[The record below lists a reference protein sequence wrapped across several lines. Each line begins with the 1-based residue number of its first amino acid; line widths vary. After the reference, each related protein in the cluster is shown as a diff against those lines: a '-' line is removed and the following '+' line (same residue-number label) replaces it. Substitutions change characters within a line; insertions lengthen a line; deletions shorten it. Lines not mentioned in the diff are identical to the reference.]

1 MAGSKTP
8 VVVKAIW
15 DTGAYGSVI
24 SPKVARELG
33 LIPVGVKPIET
44 ANGTYEAY
52 AYVVDMMLPN
62 KLVIR
67 GVEVSE
73 SDLKVCDALIGMDV
87 ISMGDMKVTN
97 KPTTKFIFR
106 IPAEGRH
113 DGAGGGAGK
122 KTTAVLFA
130 YAVQNG
136 GRSELIHRGGML
148 AFSSRVV

>member
-1 MAGSKTP
+1 MKVKPVVECFDKVVRDIQSDLVIVGSGERISGNKTP

-24 SPKVARELG
+24 SPKVAEELG
-33 LIPVGVKPIET
+33 LIPVGVKPIQT

-52 AYVVDMMLPN
+52 AYVVDVMLPN
-62 KLVIR
+62 RLVIR

-73 SDLKVCDALIGMDV
+73 SDLKVCDALIGMDI

-106 IPAEGRH
+106 IPAEG
-113 DGAGGGAGK
+113 DTQLVA
-122 KTTAVLFA
+122 
-130 YAVQNG
+130 
-136 GRSELIHRGGML
+136 E
-148 AFSSRVV
+148 

>member
-1 MAGSKTP
+1 MKIEPVVENYDKIVREIQSNLVVVGSGERLSGNRTP

-24 SPKVARELG
+24 SPRVAEELG
-33 LIPVGVKPIET
+33 LMPVGVKPIQT

-52 AYVVDMMLPN
+52 AYVVDVMLPN

-73 SDLKVCDALIGMDV
+73 SDLKVYDALIGMDI
-87 ISMGDMKVTN
+87 ISMGDMKITN

-106 IPAEGRH
+106 IPAEG
-113 DGAGGGAGK
+113 DTPLVAG
-122 KTTAVLFA
+122 
-130 YAVQNG
+130 
-136 GRSELIHRGGML
+136 
-148 AFSSRVV
+148 

>member
-1 MAGSKTP
+1 MKVEPVVESYDKVVRDIQSNLVVVGSGERISGNRTP

-24 SPKVARELG
+24 SPRVAEELG
-33 LIPVGVKPIET
+33 LMPVGVKPIQT

-73 SDLKVCDALIGMDV
+73 SDLKVCDALIGMDI
-87 ISMGDMKVTN
+87 ISMGDMKITN
-97 KPTTKFIFR
+97 KPTTKFMFR
-106 IPAEGRH
+106 IPAEG
-113 DGAGGGAGK
+113 D
-122 KTTAVLFA
+122 TPL
-130 YAVQNG
+130 
-136 GRSELIHRGGML
+136 
-148 AFSSRVV
+148 VVG

>member
-1 MAGSKTP
+1 MRIEPVVERYDKIVRDIQSNLVVVGSGERMVGSKTP

-24 SPKVARELG
+24 SPKVAQEPG
-33 LIPVGVKPIET
+33 LVPVGVKPIQT

-67 GVEVSE
+67 GVEVTE
-73 SDLKVCDALIGMDV
+73 SDLKVCDALIGMDI

-106 IPAEGRH
+106 IPAEG
-113 DGAGGGAGK
+113 DTPLVA
-122 KTTAVLFA
+122 
-130 YAVQNG
+130 N
-136 GRSELIHRGGML
+136 
-148 AFSSRVV
+148 

>member
-1 MAGSKTP
+1 MKIEPVVECFDKIVRDIQSDLVVVGSGERMAGSKTP

-15 DTGAYGSVI
+15 DTGAYASVI
-24 SPKVARELG
+24 SPKVAQELG
-33 LIPVGVKPIET
+33 LMPVGVKPIQT

-73 SDLKVCDALIGMDV
+73 SDLKVCDALIGMDI
-87 ISMGDMKVTN
+87 ISMGDVKITN

-106 IPAEGRH
+106 IPAEG
-113 DGAGGGAGK
+113 D
-122 KTTAVLFA
+122 TPL
-130 YAVQNG
+130 
-136 GRSELIHRGGML
+136 L
-148 AFSSRVV
+148 ANR

>member
-1 MAGSKTP
+1 MKIEPVVESYDKVVRDIQSNLVVVGSGERISGNRTP

-24 SPKVARELG
+24 SPRVAEELG
-33 LIPVGVKPIET
+33 LMPVGVKPIQT

-52 AYVVDMMLPN
+52 AYVVDVMLPN

-73 SDLKVCDALIGMDV
+73 SDLKVCDALIGMDI
-87 ISMGDMKVTN
+87 ISMGDMKITN

-106 IPAEGRH
+106 IPAEG
-113 DGAGGGAGK
+113 D
-122 KTTAVLFA
+122 TPL
-130 YAVQNG
+130 
-136 GRSELIHRGGML
+136 
-148 AFSSRVV
+148 VVG

>member
-1 MAGSKTP
+1 MRIEPVVERYDTIVRDIQSNLVVVGAGERMAGSKTP

-24 SPKVARELG
+24 SPKVAQELG
-33 LIPVGVKPIET
+33 LVPVGVKPIQT

-73 SDLKVCDALIGMDV
+73 SDLKVCDALIGMDI

-106 IPAEGRH
+106 IPAEG
-113 DGAGGGAGK
+113 DTPLVA
-122 KTTAVLFA
+122 
-130 YAVQNG
+130 N
-136 GRSELIHRGGML
+136 
-148 AFSSRVV
+148 

>member
-1 MAGSKTP
+1 MRIEPVVERYDKIVRDIQSNLVVVGSGERMVGSKTP

-24 SPKVARELG
+24 SPKVAQELG
-33 LIPVGVKPIET
+33 LVPVGVKPIQT

-73 SDLKVCDALIGMDV
+73 SDLKVCDALIGMDI

-97 KPTTKFIFR
+97 KPTTKLIFR
-106 IPAEGRH
+106 IPAEG
-113 DGAGGGAGK
+113 DTPLVA
-122 KTTAVLFA
+122 
-130 YAVQNG
+130 N
-136 GRSELIHRGGML
+136 
-148 AFSSRVV
+148 

>member
-1 MAGSKTP
+1 MRIEPVVERYDKIVRDIQSNLVVVGSGERMVGSKTP

-24 SPKVARELG
+24 SPKVAQELG
-33 LIPVGVKPIET
+33 LVPVGVKPIQT

-73 SDLKVCDALIGMDV
+73 SDLKVCDALIGMDI
-87 ISMGDMKVTN
+87 ISLGDMKVTN

-106 IPAEGRH
+106 IPAEG
-113 DGAGGGAGK
+113 DTPLVA
-122 KTTAVLFA
+122 
-130 YAVQNG
+130 N
-136 GRSELIHRGGML
+136 
-148 AFSSRVV
+148 

>member
-1 MAGSKTP
+1 MRIEPVVERYDKIVRDIQSNLVVVGSGERMAGSKTP
-8 VVVKAIW
+8 VVVRAIW

-24 SPKVARELG
+24 SPKVAQELG
-33 LIPVGVKPIET
+33 LVPVGVKPIQT

-73 SDLKVCDALIGMDV
+73 SDLKVCDALIGMDI

-97 KPTTKFIFR
+97 RPTTKFIFR
-106 IPAEGRH
+106 IPAEG
-113 DGAGGGAGK
+113 D
-122 KTTAVLFA
+122 TPLVT
-130 YAVQNG
+130 N
-136 GRSELIHRGGML
+136 
-148 AFSSRVV
+148 

>member
-1 MAGSKTP
+1 MKVKPVVEFFDRIVRDIQSDLVIVGSGERISGNKTP

-24 SPKVARELG
+24 SPKVAEELG
-33 LIPVGVKPIET
+33 LIPVGVKPIQT

-52 AYVVDMMLPN
+52 AYVVDVMLPN
-62 KLVIR
+62 RLVIH

-73 SDLKVCDALIGMDV
+73 SNLKVCDALIGMDI

-106 IPAEGRH
+106 IPAEG
-113 DGAGGGAGK
+113 D
-122 KTTAVLFA
+122 TPLVT
-130 YAVQNG
+130 
-136 GRSELIHRGGML
+136 E
-148 AFSSRVV
+148 

>member
-1 MAGSKTP
+1 MKVNPVVERYDKIVRDIQSNLVVVGSGERMAGSKTP

-24 SPKVARELG
+24 SPRVAQELG
-33 LIPVGVKPIET
+33 LLPVGVKPIQT

-73 SDLKVCDALIGMDV
+73 SDLKVCDALIGMDI
-87 ISMGDMKVTN
+87 ISLGDMKVTN

-106 IPAEGRH
+106 IPAEG
-113 DGAGGGAGK
+113 DTPLVA
-122 KTTAVLFA
+122 
-130 YAVQNG
+130 N
-136 GRSELIHRGGML
+136 
-148 AFSSRVV
+148 

>member
-1 MAGSKTP
+1 MKVKPVVECFDKVVRDIQSDLVIVGSGERISGNKTP

-24 SPKVARELG
+24 SPKVAEELG
-33 LIPVGVKPIET
+33 LIPVGVKPIQT

-52 AYVVDMMLPN
+52 AYVVDVMLPN
-62 KLVIR
+62 RLVIR

-73 SDLKVCDALIGMDV
+73 SDLKVCDALIGMDI

-106 IPAEGRH
+106 IPAEG
-113 DGAGGGAGK
+113 DTPLVAG
-122 KTTAVLFA
+122 
-130 YAVQNG
+130 
-136 GRSELIHRGGML
+136 
-148 AFSSRVV
+148 

>member
-1 MAGSKTP
+1 MKVEPVVERFDKIVRDIQSNLVIVGYGERISGNKIP

-24 SPKVARELG
+24 SPKVAEELG
-33 LIPVGVKPIET
+33 LIPVGVKPIQT
-44 ANGTYEAY
+44 ANGIYEAY
-52 AYVVDMMLPN
+52 AYVVDVMLPN

-73 SDLKVCDALIGMDV
+73 SDLKVCDALIGMDI

-106 IPAEGRH
+106 IPSEGDTPLVAE
-113 DGAGGGAGK
+113 
-122 KTTAVLFA
+122 
-130 YAVQNG
+130 
-136 GRSELIHRGGML
+136 
-148 AFSSRVV
+148 

>member
-1 MAGSKTP
+1 MKIEPVVKIYDKVVRDIQSNLVVVGSGERISGNRTP

-24 SPKVARELG
+24 SPRVAEELG
-33 LIPVGVKPIET
+33 LMPVGVKPIQT

-73 SDLKVCDALIGMDV
+73 SDLKVCDALIGMDI
-87 ISMGDMKVTN
+87 ISMGDMKITN
-97 KPTTKFIFR
+97 KPTTKFMFR
-106 IPAEGRH
+106 IPAEG
-113 DGAGGGAGK
+113 DTPLVAG
-122 KTTAVLFA
+122 
-130 YAVQNG
+130 
-136 GRSELIHRGGML
+136 
-148 AFSSRVV
+148 

>member
-1 MAGSKTP
+1 MKIEPIVENYDKVVRDIQSNLVVVGSGERISGNRTP

-24 SPKVARELG
+24 SPQVAEELG
-33 LIPVGVKPIET
+33 LMPVGVKPIQT

-52 AYVVDMMLPN
+52 AYVVDLMLPN

-73 SDLKVCDALIGMDV
+73 SDLKVCDALIGMDI
-87 ISMGDMKVTN
+87 ISMGDMKITN

-106 IPAEGRH
+106 IPAEG
-113 DGAGGGAGK
+113 DTPLVAG
-122 KTTAVLFA
+122 
-130 YAVQNG
+130 
-136 GRSELIHRGGML
+136 
-148 AFSSRVV
+148 

>member
-1 MAGSKTP
+1 MKVKPVVECFDKVVRDIQSELVVVGSGERIAGNRTP

-24 SPKVARELG
+24 SPRVAQELG
-33 LIPVGVKPIET
+33 LMPVGVKPIQT

-73 SDLKVCDALIGMDV
+73 SDLKVCDALIGMDI
-87 ISMGDMKVTN
+87 ISMGDMKITN

-106 IPAEGRH
+106 IPSEG
-113 DGAGGGAGK
+113 DIPLVAD
-122 KTTAVLFA
+122 
-130 YAVQNG
+130 
-136 GRSELIHRGGML
+136 
-148 AFSSRVV
+148 

>member
-1 MAGSKTP
+1 MKIKPVVECFDKVVRDIQSDLVVVGSGERISGNKTP

-24 SPKVARELG
+24 SPKVAEELG
-33 LIPVGVKPIET
+33 LIPVGVKPIQT

-52 AYVVDMMLPN
+52 AYVVDVMLPN
-62 KLVIR
+62 RLVIR

-73 SDLKVCDALIGMDV
+73 SDLKVCDALIGMDI

-106 IPAEGRH
+106 IPAEG
-113 DGAGGGAGK
+113 D
-122 KTTAVLFA
+122 TP
-130 YAVQNG
+130 
-136 GRSELIHRGGML
+136 LI
-148 AFSSRVV
+148 AE

>member
-1 MAGSKTP
+1 MRIEPVVERYDKIVRDIQSDLVVVGSGERMAGSKTP

-24 SPKVARELG
+24 SPKVAQELG
-33 LIPVGVKPIET
+33 LVPVGVKPIQT

-73 SDLKVCDALIGMDV
+73 SDLKVCDALIGMDI

-106 IPAEGRH
+106 IPAEG
-113 DGAGGGAGK
+113 DTPLVAD
-122 KTTAVLFA
+122 
-130 YAVQNG
+130 
-136 GRSELIHRGGML
+136 
-148 AFSSRVV
+148 

>member
-1 MAGSKTP
+1 MRIEPVVERYDKIVRDIQSNLVVVGSGERMAGSKTP

-24 SPKVARELG
+24 SPKVAQELG
-33 LIPVGVKPIET
+33 LVPVGVKPIQT

-73 SDLKVCDALIGMDV
+73 SDLKVCDALIGMDI

-106 IPAEGRH
+106 IPAEG
-113 DGAGGGAGK
+113 DTPLVA
-122 KTTAVLFA
+122 
-130 YAVQNG
+130 N
-136 GRSELIHRGGML
+136 
-148 AFSSRVV
+148 

>member
-1 MAGSKTP
+1 MKVKPVVECFDKVVRDIQSELVVVGSGERIVGNRTP

-24 SPKVARELG
+24 SPRVAQELG
-33 LIPVGVKPIET
+33 LMPVGVKPIQT

-73 SDLKVCDALIGMDV
+73 SDLKVCDALIGMDI
-87 ISMGDMKVTN
+87 ISMGDMKITN

-106 IPAEGRH
+106 IPSEG
-113 DGAGGGAGK
+113 DVPLVAD
-122 KTTAVLFA
+122 
-130 YAVQNG
+130 
-136 GRSELIHRGGML
+136 
-148 AFSSRVV
+148 

>member
-1 MAGSKTP
+1 MKIEPVVESYDKVVRDIQSNLVVVGSGERISGNRTP

-24 SPKVARELG
+24 SPRVAEELG
-33 LIPVGVKPIET
+33 LMPVGVKPIQT

-52 AYVVDMMLPN
+52 AYVVDVMLPN

-73 SDLKVCDALIGMDV
+73 SDLKVCDALIGMDI
-87 ISMGDMKVTN
+87 ISMGDMKITN

-106 IPAEGRH
+106 IPAEG
-113 DGAGGGAGK
+113 DTSLVA
-122 KTTAVLFA
+122 
-130 YAVQNG
+130 
-136 GRSELIHRGGML
+136 S
-148 AFSSRVV
+148 

>member
-1 MAGSKTP
+1 MRIEPVVERYDKIVRDIQSNLVVVGSGERMAGSKTP

-24 SPKVARELG
+24 SPKVAQELG
-33 LIPVGVKPIET
+33 LVPVGVKPIQT

-52 AYVVDMMLPN
+52 AYVIDMMLPN

-73 SDLKVCDALIGMDV
+73 SDLKVCDALIGMDI

-106 IPAEGRH
+106 IPAEG
-113 DGAGGGAGK
+113 DTPLVA
-122 KTTAVLFA
+122 
-130 YAVQNG
+130 N
-136 GRSELIHRGGML
+136 
-148 AFSSRVV
+148 

>member
-1 MAGSKTP
+1 MSIEPVVERYDKIVRDIQSDLVVVGSGERMAGSKTP

-24 SPKVARELG
+24 SPKVAHELG
-33 LIPVGVKPIET
+33 LVPVGVKPIQT

-73 SDLKVCDALIGMDV
+73 SDLKVCDALIGMDI

-106 IPAEGRH
+106 IPAEG
-113 DGAGGGAGK
+113 DTPLVA
-122 KTTAVLFA
+122 
-130 YAVQNG
+130 
-136 GRSELIHRGGML
+136 E
-148 AFSSRVV
+148 

>member
-1 MAGSKTP
+1 MKIEPVVERYDKVVRDIQSNLVVVGSGERMAGSKTP

-33 LIPVGVKPIET
+33 LVPVGVKPIQT

-73 SDLKVCDALIGMDV
+73 SDLKVCDALIGMDI

-106 IPAEGRH
+106 IPAEG
-113 DGAGGGAGK
+113 DTPLVA
-122 KTTAVLFA
+122 
-130 YAVQNG
+130 N
-136 GRSELIHRGGML
+136 
-148 AFSSRVV
+148 